1 MKESKRGDIYNKS
14 MYVCNFVK
22 ALEIDKDD
30 EKNKKDKKD
39 KKKDEEEE

>member
-1 MKESKRGDIYNKS
+1 

-30 EKNKKDKKD
+30 EKNKKDDKKD
-39 KKKDEEEE
+39 KKEAEE

>member
-1 MKESKRGDIYNKS
+1 

-30 EKNKKDKKD
+30 EKKDKKD
-39 KKKDEEEE
+39 DKKE